1 MTKNSEYGTNTGFIC
16 FYDINVAER
25 QTQDTTMSKER
36 LKRAYSY
43 CAPCERG
50 DAIRQAGANKE
61 TSWFHML
68 YKKR

>member
-36 LKRAYSY
+36 LKRDMQVGSIYS
-43 CAPCERG
+43 
-50 DAIRQAGANKE
+50 
-61 TSWFHML
+61 L
-68 YKKR
+68 YKR